1 MGTDYSVPIDFHCS
15 VFDRSTIRRRTKP
28 SVAQPVQKQSGVHSL
43 IKLGLACSQGLEAG
57 PEPLPT
63 SRRDMQ
69 ARLAELAVRYQRKVN
84 LIGWSVCAAA
94 AAAETCAGAP
104 GDHTR
109 QNAIDIL
116 FDKKVFA

>member
-1 MGTDYSVPIDFHCS
+1 
-15 VFDRSTIRRRTKP
+15 
-28 SVAQPVQKQSGVHSL
+28 
-43 IKLGLACSQGLEAG
+43 
-57 PEPLPT
+57 
-63 SRRDMQ
+63 MQ